1 MSDFQRFPVQLYNS
15 LTRKKETFEPVAP
28 PHVGLYVCGPT
39 VYGEPHLGHARAAIT
54 FDLVFRYL
62 ERLGYKVRYV
72 RNITDVGHLED
83 EELDEGED
91 KIAKKARLEKV
102 EPMEIVQRYTL
113 DYHRGMDALNCRRP
127 SIEPSA
133 SGHIIEQIQMV
144 RKILDNDLAYEVNG
158 TIYFDLEKYAASH
171 PYGKLS
177 GKVLDELQAGSRQTE
192 GLDEKRHPH
201 DFALW
206 KRAEPA
212 HIMRW
217 ESPWGEGFPGWHLEC
232 STMSTKYLGEQFDI
246 HGGGMDLQ
254 FPHHE
259 AEIAQ
264 CRGAYGKDPARFW
277 MHNNM
282 VTIDGAK
289 MSKSAGNFISL
300 DQLFAGDHPLL
311 SSSYHPMVV
320 RFLML
325 QSHYRSEID
334 FSDDALQA
342 AEKGYRRLMEPLKR
356 VDDLPEVN
364 GAEGAALDS
373 QIRSWCRE
381 CYETMS
387 DDFNSARTLASL
399 FEITGVINGLLHR
412 QIPTDRISPAVLE
425 EMTETFRTFV
435 TEILGL
441 EPVEESD
448 ERRTGQLVDILIDLR
463 ARARVTKDFET
474 ADKIRDDLAE
484 IGIRLKDGK
493 EGKTTFEIDA

>member
-62 ERLGYKVRYV
+62 EHLGYRVRYV

-91 KIAKKARLEKV
+91 KIVKKARLEKV

-158 TIYFDLEKYAASH
+158 SIYFDLEKYAASH

-177 GKVLDELQAGSRQTE
+177 GKVLDELQSGSRQTE

-342 AEKGYRRLMEPLKR
+342 AERGYRRLMEPLKR

-364 GAEGAALDS
+364 GAEGAALDN
-373 QIRSWCRE
+373 QIRSWCSE

-387 DDFNSARTLASL
+387 DDFNSARTLAIL

-412 QIPTDRISPAVLE
+412 QISTDRISPAVLE

-493 EGKTTFEIDA
+493 DGKTSFEIDA

>member
-62 ERLGYKVRYV
+62 EHLGYRVRYV

-91 KIAKKARLEKV
+91 KIVKKARLEKV

-158 TIYFDLEKYAASH
+158 SIYFDLEKYAASH

-177 GKVLDELQAGSRQTE
+177 GKVLDELQSGSRQTE

-342 AEKGYRRLMEPLKR
+342 AERGCRRLMEPLKR

-373 QIRSWCRE
+373 QIRSWCSE

-387 DDFNSARTLASL
+387 DDFNSARTLAIL

-412 QIPTDRISPAVLE
+412 QISTDRISPAVLE

-493 EGKTTFEIDA
+493 DGKTSFEIDA

>member
-62 ERLGYKVRYV
+62 EHLGYRVRYV

-91 KIAKKARLEKV
+91 KIVKKARLEKV

-158 TIYFDLEKYAASH
+158 SIYFDLEKYAASH

-177 GKVLDELQAGSRQTE
+177 GKVLDELQSGSRQTE

-232 STMSTKYLGEQFDI
+232 TAMSTKYLGEQFDI
-246 HGGGMDLQ
+246 HGGGMDLK
-254 FPHHE
+254 FPHHDC
-259 AEIAQ
+259 EIAQ
-264 CRGAYGKDPARFW
+264 GKAVTGKNPVKYW
-277 MHNNM
+277 MHANMLTLNGKKMAKSTGNN
-282 VTIDGAK
+282 ILPEEIFSGNNDILE
-289 MSKSAGNFISL
+289 KSFDPSVVRFFILQAHYRSILDFSNDALMASEKGFQRLMDAYRSL
-300 DQLFAGDHPLL
+300 DQIPI
-311 SSSYHPMVV
+311 SE
-320 RFLML
+320 
-325 QSHYRSEID
+325 QSEFDVKAWIQKAY
-334 FSDDALQA
+334 DA
-342 AEKGYRRLMEPLKR
+342 M
-356 VDDLPEVN
+356 N
-364 GAEGAALDS
+364 
-373 QIRSWCRE
+373 
-381 CYETMS
+381 
-387 DDFNSARTLASL
+387 DDFNSPILIAHL
-399 FEITGVINGLLHR
+399 FEAVR
-412 QIPTDRISPAVLE
+412 QINAVKDSKVELSGNDRDLLKKAMSDF
-425 EMTETFRTFV
+425 MFD
-435 TEILGL
+435 ILGL
-441 EPVEESD
+441 EDQEEEHGDVSQKL
-448 ERRTGQLVDILIDLR
+448 EGTIELLIKLR
-463 ARARVTKDFET
+463 AEARANKDFKT
-474 ADKIRDDLAE
+474 SDDIRDQLEA
-484 IGIRLKDGK
+484 IGITLK
-493 EGKTTFEIDA
+493 